1 MKGSMN
7 RWTAAAGLVCLAA
20 GIALSHLVE
29 PGIIVERIDLASDT
43 PALRF
48 TPVTKG
54 SHPVALL
61 THGITASKETV
72 FRYAESLANAGFICY
87 AMDFPG
93 HGQSS
98 QRFNVSNTVGAL
110 TDVVHQLGPIDVFIG
125 HSMGAGVGGWLVHE
139 GTFKPG
145 LFIAVGAAPNFGD
158 HTVPLVLLDGTLEEA
173 VPLSRLEAVP
183 NARLQRFTGC
193 DHSLELFD
201 PRIVNAVTAA
211 ACESVA
217 KQPPPPPTLWHWRL
231 LGVVLGCIGGIVFGF
246 CVPDVSGRLKPFRGP
261 IFAISA
267 IAAVAL
273 TTSTWLGAS
282 PTLRRI
288 PFCLFYIAVAWL
300 LILIR
305 NKLRIPRW
313 SFTLLVVMATIIML
327 IANVRLLPLFTGSLA
342 LLLATAGALGKL
354 ADRRGSRRDGDF
366 AVAIFVGYALGQW
379 IPMLI

>member
-1 MKGSMN
+1 MDGCAN
-7 RWTAAAGLVCLAA
+7 RWVAMTGLVCLLI
-20 GIALSHLVE
+20 GIALSHLFE
-29 PGIIVERIDLASDT
+29 PGVKVERVNLTWDT

-48 TPVTKG
+48 SPTMPG
-54 SHPVALL
+54 PHPTALL
-61 THGITASKETV
+61 THGITASKETL
-72 FRYAESLANAGFICY
+72 FRYAESLANAGFVCY

-93 HGQSS
+93 HGQSW
-98 QRFNVSNTVGAL
+98 QRFNVNNTVRTL
-110 TDVVHQLGPIDVFIG
+110 TDVIHQLGPIDVFVG

-145 LFIAVGAAPNFGD
+145 LFIAVGAAPDFGD
-158 HTVPLVLLDGTLEEA
+158 HNVPLVLLDGTLEEA

-288 PFCLFYIAVAWL
+288 PFCLFYMAVAWL

-313 SFTLLVVMATIIML
+313 SFTLLVVIATIIML
-327 IANVRLLPLFTGSLA
+327 LANVRLLPLFTGSLA
-342 LLLATAGALGKL
+342 LLLTTAGALGKM
-354 ADRRGSRRDGDF
+354 AARRGSRRDGDLF
-366 AVAIFVGYALGQW
+366 VAILAGYALGQW
-379 IPMLI
+379 IPMFI